1 MPESVDSRIAA
12 LQAELA
18 QLRADMQEFTATVSH
33 DLRAPL
39 RHIVSYVQ
47 LVEEDAGPLLTAEV
61 REFLATITHASRQM
75 GKQLDGLTL
84 LSRAGSAALVVAPV
98 ALQEPVQAARDAVSV
113 KYRDRA
119 VEWRIEPDL
128 PTVLADAAML
138 QQVLEQVL
146 DNALKFSTART
157 PAEIRISA
165 ALSSDERC
173 ISLQVNDNGV
183 GFNASRKSAL
193 FKVFGRL
200 HSERQFE
207 GVGVGLVLSHKLMQR
222 MGGSISID
230 AVQDVGCSVTLV
242 LPRELS

>member
-1 MPESVDSRIAA
+1 MPESADSRIAA

-39 RHIVSYVQ
+39 RHIVPYVQ

-98 ALQEPVQAARDAVSV
+98 ALQEPVLAARDAVSV

-119 VEWRIEPDL
+119 VEWRIEGRP
-128 PTVLADAAML
+128 AHGAGGCRNAAAGTGAGAG
-138 QQVLEQVL
+138 QRTQVFNRQNTRR
-146 DNALKFSTART
+146 D
-157 PAEIRISA
+157 PYQ
-165 ALSSDERC
+165 C
-173 ISLQVNDNGV
+173 
-183 GFNASRKSAL
+183 GFVVR
-193 FKVFGRL
+193 
-200 HSERQFE
+200 
-207 GVGVGLVLSHKLMQR
+207 
-222 MGGSISID
+222 
-230 AVQDVGCSVTLV
+230 
-242 LPRELS
+242 